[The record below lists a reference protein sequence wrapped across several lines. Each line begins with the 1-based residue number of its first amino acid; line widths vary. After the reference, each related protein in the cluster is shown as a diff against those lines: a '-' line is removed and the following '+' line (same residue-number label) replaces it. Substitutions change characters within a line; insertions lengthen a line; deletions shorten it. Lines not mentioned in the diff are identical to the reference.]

1 MSTTI
6 KSQWEVWS
14 NIPFMLV
21 GAWVLFAQHELWG
34 LGVFF
39 MGLASFYSHI
49 TRQFKIDWIAM
60 YVCFGL
66 MGGSFFVK
74 DSLILMMVTNAVFVG
89 AIVYHDKLKAV
100 KWKFPLKAHYVAVG
114 VLYALMAIGSF
125 YVATPLAASIS
136 IALFGIGFLVRQMF
150 DHGTWHIILAIAI
163 GILKF
168 EI

>member
-21 GAWVLFAQHELWG
+21 GAWVFFAQHELWG

-66 MGGSFFVK
+66 MGAGFFG
-74 DSLILMMVTNAVFVG
+74 IENQVFTGLCLGLSIG
-89 AIVYHDKLKAV
+89 AALVHNDLKAI
-100 KWKFPLKAHYVAVG
+100 KWKFPLRAHYVAVG
-114 VLYALMAIGSF
+114 VLYILMAIGSF
-125 YVATPLAASIS
+125 NVATPLAASIS
-136 IALFGIGFLVRQMF
+136 IALFGIGFLVRQKF

-163 GILKF
+163 GILLF

>member
-1 MSTTI
+1 MTI

-21 GAWVLFAQHELWG
+21 GAWVLFAHGELWG

-39 MGLASFYSHI
+39 MGLASFYSHV

-66 MGGSFFVK
+66 MGESFFDMWIMEFTATFLTLSFSWYHNDIK
-74 DSLILMMVTNAVFVG
+74 
-89 AIVYHDKLKAV
+89 AI

-114 VLYALMAIGSF
+114 VLYILMAIGSF
-125 YVATPLAASIS
+125 NVATPLAASIS
-136 IALFGIGFLVRQMF
+136 IALFGIGFLVRQKF

-163 GILKF
+163 GILKI

>member
-21 GAWVLFAQHELWG
+21 GAWVLFAHGEAWG

-66 MGGSFFVK
+66 MGMYFWFQTTMSTVCF
-74 DSLILMMVTNAVFVG
+74 SLVVITMLF
-89 AIVYHDKLKAV
+89 HDELKAV

-114 VLYALMAIGSF
+114 VLYILMAIGSF
-125 YVATPLAASIS
+125 NIATPLAASIS
-136 IALFGIGFLVRQMF
+136 IALFGIGFLVRQKF

-163 GILKF
+163 GILLF